1 MIHKKQTLLS
11 MKKFFIAGLV
21 LFSALNISAQ
31 SKKYVTFEANIS
43 NRNSDIIKIIND
55 GKVVKTIYVNEKGI
69 FKDTLVLNGGRGRMY
84 DGVESTELFLKNGY
98 DIKLKMDAKQFDES
112 IVYTGKGS
120 LENNILAQRIL
131 ADEKLYDNSVA
142 SLNDEAF
149 NKLIDAKKA
158 ADAGRLN
165 NKQLDPEFV
174 KIETENGADAIA
186 YISQLRQKGL
196 EMTKMTNTPSA
207 DFDYENHK
215 GGRTKLSD
223 LKGKYV
229 YIDLWATWCG
239 PCRAEIPYLQKI
251 EEKYHGK
258 NIEFV
263 SVSVDTPKDHDK
275 WQKFVTDKQLG
286 GIQLLSDNEW
296 KSAFVT
302 SYNVTGIPRFILI
315 DPKGNIVSADAA
327 RPSSP
332 DLQTQLDSLLN

>member
-1 MIHKKQTLLS
+1 
-11 MKKFFIAGLV
+11 MKKLFIAGLV
-21 LFSALNISAQ
+21 LFSTLNVVGQ
-31 SKKYVTFEANIS
+31 SKKYVTFEANIA
-43 NRNSDIIKIIND
+43 NRNGDVIKIINN
-55 GKVVKTIYVNEKGI
+55 GKIVKTINVNQKGI
-69 FKDTLVLNGGRGRMY
+69 FKDTLMVDGGRSRLS
-84 DGVESTELFLKNGY
+84 DGVETTELFLKNGY

-131 ADEKLYDNSVA
+131 ADEKLYEGSIANV
-142 SLNDEAF
+142 NDETF
-149 NKLIDAKKA
+149 NKLIEAKRA

-165 NKQLDPEFV
+165 NKKLDPEFV
-174 KIETENGADAIA
+174 KIETENGTDAIA
-186 YISQLRQKGL
+186 YISQLRQKAV
-196 EMTKMTNTPSA
+196 EMAKMNNTPSA

-215 GGRTKLSD
+215 GGKTKLSD

-275 WQKFVTDKQLG
+275 WKKFVTDKQLG

-332 DLQTQLDSLLN
+332 ELQQQLDALLN

>member
-1 MIHKKQTLLS
+1 
-11 MKKFFIAGLV
+11 MKKLFIAGLV
-21 LFSALNISAQ
+21 LFSTLNVFGQ
-31 SKKYVTFEANIS
+31 SKKYVTLEANIA
-43 NRNSDIIKIIND
+43 NRNGDVIKIINN
-55 GKVVKTIYVNEKGI
+55 GKIVKTINVNQKGV
-69 FKDTLVLNGGRGRMY
+69 FKDTLMVDGGRSRLS
-84 DGVESTELFLKNGY
+84 DGVETTELFLKNGY

-131 ADEKLYDNSVA
+131 ADEKLYDNNIANV
-142 SLNDEAF
+142 NDETF
-149 NKLIDAKKA
+149 NKLIDAKKT
-158 ADAGRLN
+158 ADASRLN
-165 NKQLDPEFV
+165 NKKLDPEFV

-186 YISQLRQKGL
+186 YISQHRQKAL
-196 EMTKMTNTPSA
+196 EMAKMNNTPSA

-215 GGRTKLSD
+215 GGKTKLSD

-315 DPKGNIVSADAA
+315 DPKGNIVSSDAA

-332 DLQTQLDSLLN
+332 ELQTQLDALLN

>member
-1 MIHKKQTLLS
+1 
-11 MKKFFIAGLV
+11 MKKLLIAGLV

-31 SKKYVTFEANIS
+31 SKKYVTFEANIA
-43 NRNSDIIKIIND
+43 NRNTDIIKIINE
-55 GKVVKTIYVNEKGI
+55 GRVIKTIYVDKNGI
-69 FKDTLVLNGGRGRMY
+69 FKDTLSVDGGRSRLY

-120 LENNILAQRIL
+120 TENNILAQRIL

-142 SLNDEAF
+142 TLDDAAF
-149 NKLIDAKKA
+149 NKLVDAKKA
-158 ADAGRLN
+158 GDAARLKDKN
-165 NKQLDPEFV
+165 LDPEFV
-174 KIETENGADAIA
+174 KIETENGANAIA
-186 YISQLRQKGL
+186 EISQYRKEAQDIA
-196 EMTKMTNTPSA
+196 KMNNKLSPG
-207 DFDYENHK
+207 FDYENHK
-215 GGRTKLSD
+215 GGKTKLSD

-239 PCRAEIPYLQKI
+239 PCRGEIPYLQKV

-263 SVSVDTPKDHDK
+263 SISIDTPKDHDK

-286 GIQLLSDNEW
+286 GIQLFSDNEW
-296 KSAFVT
+296 KSEFVT

-315 DPKGNIVSADAA
+315 DPKGNVVDANAA

-332 DLQTQLDSLLN
+332 DLEKQLDSLLN

>member
-1 MIHKKQTLLS
+1 
-11 MKKFFIAGLV
+11 MKKLFIAGLV
-21 LFSALNISAQ
+21 LFSTLNVVGQ
-31 SKKYVTFEANIS
+31 SKKYVTFEANIA
-43 NRNSDIIKIIND
+43 NRNGDVIKIINN
-55 GKVVKTIYVNEKGI
+55 GKIVKTINVNQKGI
-69 FKDTLVLNGGRGRMY
+69 FKDTLMVDGGRSRLS
-84 DGVESTELFLKNGY
+84 DGVETTELFLKNGY

-131 ADEKLYDNSVA
+131 ADEKLYDNNIANV
-142 SLNDEAF
+142 NDETF
-149 NKLIDAKKA
+149 NKLIDAKKT
-158 ADAGRLN
+158 ADASRLN
-165 NKQLDPEFV
+165 NKKLDPEFV

-186 YISQLRQKGL
+186 YISQHRQKAL
-196 EMTKMTNTPSA
+196 EMAKMNNTPSA

-215 GGRTKLSD
+215 GGKTKLSD

-315 DPKGNIVSADAA
+315 DPKGNIVSSDAA

-332 DLQTQLDSLLN
+332 ELQTQLDTLLN

>member
-1 MIHKKQTLLS
+1 
-11 MKKFFIAGLV
+11 MKKLFIAGLV

-31 SKKYVTFEANIS
+31 SKKYVTFEANIA
-43 NRNSDIIKIIND
+43 NRNTDIIKIINE
-55 GKVVKTIYVNEKGI
+55 GRVIKTIYVDKNGI
-69 FKDTLVLNGGRGRMY
+69 FKDTLVVDGGRSRLY

-120 LENNILAQRIL
+120 AENNILAQRIL

-142 SLNDEAF
+142 SLDDAAF
-149 NKLIDAKKA
+149 NKLVDTKKA
-158 ADAGRLN
+158 GDAARLKDKN
-165 NKQLDPEFV
+165 LDPEFV
-174 KIETENGADAIA
+174 KIETENGANAIA
-186 YISQLRQKGL
+186 EISQYRKEAQDIA
-196 EMTKMTNTPSA
+196 KMNNKPSPG
-207 DFDYENHK
+207 FDYENHK
-215 GGRTKLSD
+215 GGKTKLSD

-239 PCRAEIPYLQKI
+239 PCRGEIPYLQKV

-263 SVSVDTPKDHDK
+263 SISIDTPKDHDK

-286 GIQLLSDNEW
+286 GIQLFSDNEW
-296 KSAFVT
+296 KSEFVT

-315 DPKGNIVSADAA
+315 DPKGNVVDANA
-327 RPSSP
+327 SRPSSP
-332 DLQTQLDSLLN
+332 DLEKQLDSLLN

>member
-1 MIHKKQTLLS
+1 
-11 MKKFFIAGLV
+11 MKKLFIAGLV
-21 LFSALNISAQ
+21 LFSTLNVVGQ
-31 SKKYVTFEANIS
+31 SKKYVTFEANIA
-43 NRNSDIIKIIND
+43 NRNGDVIKIINN
-55 GKVVKTIYVNEKGI
+55 GKIVKTINVNAKGI
-69 FKDTLVLNGGRGRMY
+69 FKDTLMVDGGRSRLS

-131 ADEKLYDNSVA
+131 ADEKLYSDSVLTLDDA
-142 SLNDEAF
+142 SY
-149 NKLIDAKKA
+149 NKLVEEKKT
-158 ADAGRLN
+158 ADLARLK
-165 NKQLDPEFV
+165 NKKLDPEFV
-174 KIETENGADAIA
+174 KIETENGVNAVAE
-186 YISQLRQKGL
+186 ISEYRKQAQ
-196 EMTKMTNTPSA
+196 EMAKMNNTPSP

-215 GGRTKLSD
+215 GGKTKLSD

-263 SVSVDTPKDHDK
+263 SVSIDTPKDHDK

-315 DPKGNIVSADAA
+315 DPKGNIVDANAA

-332 DLQTQLDSLLN
+332 ELQTQLDTILN

>member
-1 MIHKKQTLLS
+1 
-11 MKKFFIAGLV
+11 MKKLLIAGLV

-31 SKKYVTFEANIS
+31 SKKYVTFEANIA
-43 NRNSDIIKIIND
+43 NRNTDIIKIINE
-55 GKVVKTIYVNEKGI
+55 GRVIKTIYVDKNGI
-69 FKDTLVLNGGRGRMY
+69 FKDTLVVDGGRSRLY

-120 LENNILAQRIL
+120 AENNILAQRIL

-142 SLNDEAF
+142 SLDDAAF
-149 NKLIDAKKA
+149 NKLVDAKKA
-158 ADAGRLN
+158 GDAARLKDKN
-165 NKQLDPEFV
+165 LDPEFV
-174 KIETENGADAIA
+174 KIETENGINAITEISA
-186 YISQLRQKGL
+186 YRKEAQDIA
-196 EMTKMTNTPSA
+196 KMNNKPSPE
-207 DFDYENHK
+207 FDYENHK
-215 GGRTKLSD
+215 GGKTKLSD

-239 PCRAEIPYLQKI
+239 PCRGEIPYLQKV

-263 SVSVDTPKDHDK
+263 SISIDTPKDHDK

-286 GIQLLSDNEW
+286 GIQLFSDNEW
-296 KSAFVT
+296 KSEFVT

-315 DPKGNIVSADAA
+315 DPKGNVVDANAA

-332 DLQTQLDSLLN
+332 DLEKQLDSLLN